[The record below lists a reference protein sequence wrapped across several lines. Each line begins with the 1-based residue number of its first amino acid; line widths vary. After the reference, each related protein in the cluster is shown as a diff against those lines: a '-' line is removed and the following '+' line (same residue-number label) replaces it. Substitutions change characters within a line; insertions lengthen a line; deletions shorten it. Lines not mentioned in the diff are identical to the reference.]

1 MIKHLFHVFIRE
13 ARYKLWF
20 YKNYPKQKVLD
31 MQRSTT
37 FAYAPRISILVPVYN
52 TPIPMLEATLSSVF
66 SQTYTNWELCIADG
80 SPNNEIEQYIHQ
92 NILSTDSDHRLKV
105 KYIHLTKNLGISE
118 NTNAAL
124 ALATG
129 EYICLLD
136 HDDLLAPSALFEIVH
151 AVNEDPAID
160 ILYSDED
167 KINYKGTSHS
177 QPYFKSDFNIDLLR
191 SNNYIC
197 HLFTVR
203 RSIATELGG
212 FRKEYDGAQ
221 DYDFIL
227 RCVDYSSNIFHIPKI
242 LYHWRIHQNSV
253 AANPESKTYA
263 YEAGKRALLSHFER
277 NKLSCDVTAGDHP
290 GFYQL
295 QYFPKA
301 PLSLSIIL
309 HGTSNQER
317 LTSILTSLDK
327 WCMEQEHTAML
338 EVILLNSSSNTAK
351 DKKLADYSVLYSH
364 CTFVPC
370 NIDSEK
376 SNNFQGLN
384 KAAFLA
390 KAPYLLFLDANA
402 SVSSLEFLTSLL
414 GLAQRQ
420 DVGAVGTRL
429 LNQKGHVLSAGYYY
443 DRSGFIV
450 PGFHNYDSTDFGYYG
465 RLQIMQNISLLS
477 SACFMIRKD
486 LFLSL
491 HGFDPSYTTQYGV
504 FDLCLKLKA
513 QQLQLVL
520 AAKDTISLEDDAIYQ
535 NFQHNKKERQMFFHS
550 HSALLSHEDCFYN
563 PNCSVSAG
571 NFDAKIQK

>member
-1 MIKHLFHVFIRE
+1 
-13 ARYKLWF
+13 
-20 YKNYPKQKVLD
+20 

-80 SPNNEIEQYIHQ
+80 SPNHEIEQYIHQ
-92 NILSTDSDHRLKV
+92 NVLSANSDHRLKV
-105 KYIHLTKNLGISE
+105 KYIHLTENLGISE

-129 EYICLLD
+129 EYISLLD

-151 AVNEDPAID
+151 AVNEDPAVD

-203 RSIATELGG
+203 RSIANELGG

-253 AANPESKTYA
+253 AANPESKAYA

-277 NKLSCDVTAGDHP
+277 NKLSCEVTAGDHP

-295 QYFPKA
+295 EYLPKY
-301 PLSLSIIL
+301 PLSLSIVL
-309 HGTSNQER
+309 HNITDKKN
-317 LTSILTSLDK
+317 LTSLLSQLDT
-327 WCMEQEHTAML
+327 WCMKKKIKNKNSLDLEIVLVDPSFDTHTTDDVSLDFPAL
-338 EVILLNSSSNTAK
+338 YAHCSFVTYKPDTRKKNYFQDLNN
-351 DKKLADYSVLYSH
+351 
-364 CTFVPC
+364 
-370 NIDSEK
+370 
-376 SNNFQGLN
+376 
-384 KAAFLA
+384 AASLA
-390 KAPYLLFLDANA
+390 KTPYLLFLDANA
-402 SVSSLEFLTSLL
+402 SVNSFEFLTSLL
-414 GLAQRQ
+414 GIAQRQ
-420 DVGAVGTRL
+420 DVGAVGTKL
-429 LNQKGHVLSAGYYY
+429 LNQKGHVLSSGYYY
-443 DRSGFIV
+443 DSSGFIA

-477 SACFMIRKD
+477 SACFMIRKE

-491 HGFDPSYTTQYGV
+491 HEFDSSYTTQYGV
-504 FDLCLKLKA
+504 FDLCLKLKEK
-513 QQLQLVL
+513 QLNLVL
-520 AAKDTISLEDDAIYQ
+520 ATKEAISLKDDALYQ
-535 NFQHNKKERQMFFHS
+535 NFQHNKKEQQMFLHS
-550 HSALLSHEDCFYN
+550 HSALLSPGDCFYN

-571 NFDAKIQK
+571 SFDAKIQK